1 MKNTLTHKHSFTF
14 HQVAE
19 MPLFFAG
26 LQPTIRTRLQQVLIL
41 FTLFFLFILLK
52 CHETSFLQRVA
63 LRRIASLASCTHDSF
78 RVLKKVD
85 EAIKPR
91 R

>member
-1 MKNTLTHKHSFTF
+1 MAVL
-14 HQVAE
+14 
-19 MPLFFAG
+19 PLFFAG
-26 LQPTIRTRLQQVLIL
+26 LQPTISIRLQQMLVL

-63 LRRIASLASCTHDSF
+63 LRRLALLAHCTHDSF

-85 EAIKPR
+85 EAI
-91 R
+91 